1 MRLGLFVMLLIG
13 CLSYGQDLERYRWK
27 NRLVL
32 IIQDLSSEQA
42 ANNQLTL
49 FKKEESAL
57 QERAILVLHATPK
70 QATQWKSRFGLEE
83 TFNGVLLIG
92 KDGGLK
98 FSDSFPVKPKTIFT
112 LIDGMPMRKAEI
124 RQQKKG
130 L

>member
-1 MRLGLFVMLLIG
+1 MLLIG

-32 IIQDLSSEQA
+32 IIQDLSSEEA

-57 QERAILVLHATPK
+57 QERAILVLLATPK

-92 KDGGLK
+92 KDGRLK
-98 FSDSFPVKPKTIFT
+98 FSDSFPIKPETIFT

-130 L
+130 H